1 MQRPA
6 RRRALVALAATA
18 ALSTACLH
26 PRPEA
31 IRSPLDVPEGSVEPG
46 AERQVLVLLRSTHP
60 EVWQGV
66 ARDAT
71 AFLGLRLLY
80 SWPMDSIGEQCL
92 IFVLADGQDREE
104 VLRRLAADRRVT
116 AVQPVVRYRTLN
128 EPPRAPAEKSK
139 GPWNDAYASMQSGL
153 ENLGLAAAHR
163 WATGR
168 GVRIAVVDTGV
179 DFEHPDLAGR
189 VVVTRTFVP
198 RGEGS
203 FAKDVHGTAVAGL
216 VAAGAGNGIGIVGV
230 APDARIDAL
239 KACWSDPP
247 GSRQAACD
255 SYSLARAL
263 DFALTQSADT
273 RPTVLNLSLGGPQDP
288 LLARLVARAETLG
301 IVVIAAA
308 DPSGTLPFPAS
319 LPTVLAVAGDGPD
332 APKGPPVALTAP
344 GVDVLSTGPNGAYD
358 FFSGSSFAAAQAAG
372 VAALMLE
379 RRPDLAPRDVRRLIT
394 AGARAAKGAGG
405 TPPALDACGALA
417 AALGRDACTETP
429 G

>member
-1 MQRPA
+1 M
-6 RRRALVALAATA
+6 RRSASSRRLCALVAAA
-18 ALSTACLH
+18 ALASACVH
-26 PRPEA
+26 PATPIRTPLEA
-31 IRSPLDVPEGSVEPG
+31 AEGAGAPG
-46 AERQVLVLLRSTHP
+46 ADRQVLVLLRSTHP
-60 EVWQGV
+60 AVWQGV
-66 ARDAT
+66 ARDAA

-104 VLRRLAADRRVT
+104 VLRRLAADRRIT
-116 AVQPVVRYRTLN
+116 SVQPVVRYQTLN
-128 EPPRAPAEKSK
+128 EPPGDPRERPAT
-139 GPWNDAYASMQSGL
+139 PWNDAYAGLQSGL
-153 ENLGLAAAHR
+153 ETLGLAAAHR

-179 DFEHPDLAGR
+179 DFAHPDLAGR
-189 VVVTRTFVP
+189 VVVARTFVP

-203 FAKDVHGTAVAGL
+203 FASDVHGTAVAGL

-230 APDARIDAL
+230 APDARIEAL

-263 DFALTQSADT
+263 DFALTASAGEQ
-273 RPTVLNLSLGGPQDP
+273 PSVLNLSLGGPQDP
-288 LLARLVARAETLG
+288 LLARLVARAEALG

-308 DPSGTLPFPAS
+308 DSSGALPFPAS
-319 LPTVLAVAGDGPD
+319 LPTVLAVAGDGP
-332 APKGPPVALTAP
+332 AAGNGPPAALTAP
-344 GVDVLSTGPNGAYD
+344 GIDVLSTGPNGAYD

-372 VAALMLE
+372 VAALLLE
-379 RRPDLAPRDVRRLIT
+379 RRPDLSPREVRRLIT
-394 AGARAAKGAGG
+394 AGARANGAAGA
-405 TPPALDACGALA
+405 TPPALDACGALR
-417 AALGRDACTETP
+417 AALGRDACTESP